1 MIARKKILIIITS
14 IICVFGLLTTIIFL
28 RKYNSPQFVIT
39 EINQTLKLSIPY
51 NDITFFEKNGGG
63 FHGDGDI
70 IVILTLNNEENKKFQ
85 NNLDDRWM
93 KLEQKSEIYNYLWS
107 SETTPGEKA
116 FGGMLNRDYLLQ
128 LTWYSFSVTIPIIK
142 QMKKSI
148 SMIFL
153 IFIMLGILMKK
164 VRFIFKRQIY
174 EFDFNYLI

>member
-116 FGGMLNRDYLLQ
+116 FGGM
-128 LTWYSFSVTIPIIK
+128 SFSVTIPIIK

>member
-116 FGGMLNRDYLLQ
+116 FGGMLNKRLSPVTDTVCILCDYRNNK
-128 LTWYSFSVTIPIIK
+128 TNEEINFNDI
-142 QMKKSI
+142 
-148 SMIFL
+148 
-153 IFIMLGILMKK
+153 
-164 VRFIFKRQIY
+164 
-174 EFDFNYLI
+174 FDFYYVGYSYEKGEIYIQKTNI

>member
-70 IVILTLNNEENKKFQ
+70 IVIITLSNEENKKFQ

-116 FGGMLNRDYLLQ
+116 FGGMLNKRLSPATDTVFILCDYPNNK
-128 LTWYSFSVTIPIIK
+128 TNEEINFNDI
-142 QMKKSI
+142 
-148 SMIFL
+148 
-153 IFIMLGILMKK
+153 
-164 VRFIFKRQIY
+164 
-174 EFDFNYLI
+174 FDFYYVGYSYEKGEIYIQKTNI

>member
-85 NNLDDRWM
+85 NNLDKSGMRFSFRIESQS
-93 KLEQKSEIYNYLWS
+93 EQTEISNV
-107 SETTPGEKA
+107 EI
-116 FGGMLNRDYLLQ
+116 
-128 LTWYSFSVTIPIIK
+128 SV
-142 QMKKSI
+142 
-148 SMIFL
+148 
-153 IFIMLGILMKK
+153 K
-164 VRFIFKRQIY
+164 V
-174 EFDFNYLI
+174 EE